1 MDNETRYYNQE
12 SLWGEVAEYQ
22 KNVLTDIQH
31 NIPAD
36 VKSIL
41 DVGCGDGFVINSLAG
56 KYECTGVDISETALK
71 SVQCRKMVAS
81 ATELPFEDDSFDL
94 VMINDVIEHLPG
106 EILTAALRELQR
118 VTRKYLLI
126 TVPFMENLNAG
137 MTYCRGC
144 GSVYHITH
152 HVNAFGVKELTG
164 LFDGGK
170 LHPVKVIY
178 SGSEHQTADLL
189 QYELRSAMN
198 FYTAWDKA
206 MCPVCGKC
214 CSDKLIG
221 DSSANAF
228 YGDIA
233 AVSKHPFPHIM
244 PSRNECIVLW
254 SAVEKP
260 ALSEQG
266 ITAFAGGQQL
276 AGAIDCRNDR
286 AFFVSETPADTLQLI
301 HNNVVHLLPRPS
313 VQDGLAVIPQWF
325 AAEVID
331 RLTSAQAP
339 DDLVT
344 KYQNWLLD
352 VHTNTL
358 DSNQSEISNLRARV
372 QYLEEYIE
380 LKRAGKLKFYWRR
393 HKKYIEDT
401 ATPDTMAQIPADGKP
416 HFTVICH
423 DQDIDRRILQQ
434 VELLTQA
441 GWSGAIVCLSF
452 DAEDHIENGENYII
466 HRIGLKHIVPDN
478 KCFWTYQKLSY
489 LLSRTFFSGR
499 LTNRLLFRLYQLCNV
514 MYYRCSAVTDPLP
527 FNRAF
532 YNAGAL
538 YPADL
543 VLGEDLPA
551 LKAAVQLAQAWNSKL
566 IFDSHEF
573 YPEQRVFSSK
583 QKKIMHSYTREYIG
597 KCHGVITVSDG
608 IADKFA
614 EYYNTDRPLVL
625 HNVTNRQIVPPSNR
639 LRETLELDDTQKII
653 LYQGGIIPDRNIEKL
668 VEGFVKLD
676 PVNAHLVLM
685 GPSDPLFLDSL
696 KACAAK
702 LRIPKVHFLDAV
714 PRSELLSYTASADFG
729 VVPYK
734 VIDLN
739 TRYCM
744 PNKFFEFIQAGLPI
758 LANELIE
765 VNKILENI
773 GGGGMVT
780 NLNTA
785 DNVAKALGKMLQR
798 DLKHDRALLKNAGER
813 YSWEY
818 ESKMFM
824 EMVDKVRKG

>member
-1 MDNETRYYNQE
+1 M
-12 SLWGEVAEYQ
+12 
-22 KNVLTDIQH
+22 
-31 NIPAD
+31 
-36 VKSIL
+36 
-41 DVGCGDGFVINSLAG
+41 
-56 KYECTGVDISETALK
+56 
-71 SVQCRKMVAS
+71 
-81 ATELPFEDDSFDL
+81 
-94 VMINDVIEHLPG
+94 
-106 EILTAALRELQR
+106 
-118 VTRKYLLI
+118 
-126 TVPFMENLNAG
+126 
-137 MTYCRGC
+137 
-144 GSVYHITH
+144 HI
-152 HVNAFGVKELTG
+152 
-164 LFDGGK
+164 
-170 LHPVKVIY
+170 
-178 SGSEHQTADLL
+178 
-189 QYELRSAMN
+189 
-198 FYTAWDKA
+198 
-206 MCPVCGKC
+206 
-214 CSDKLIG
+214 
-221 DSSANAF
+221 
-228 YGDIA
+228 
-233 AVSKHPFPHIM
+233 
-244 PSRNECIVLW
+244 
-254 SAVEKP
+254 
-260 ALSEQG
+260 
-266 ITAFAGGQQL
+266 
-276 AGAIDCRNDR
+276 
-286 AFFVSETPADTLQLI
+286 
-301 HNNVVHLLPRPS
+301 LPRPS

-339 DDLVT
+339 DDLIV
-344 KYQNWLLD
+344 KYQSALIEKLKAELAQITGKIAGFESISQNTAAAQQKLQTDLNVHEKNLLEQAASIKALNESLEQHGQSLLEQSANIQSLSTGLN
-352 VHTNTL
+352 VHEDTLTQHSNTL
-358 DSNQSEISNLRARV
+358 NIHEDTLTQHSNTLAVHCGDLSQVRSDLQIQARQNDSNQSENSNLRARV

-393 HKKYIEDT
+393 HKKCIED
-401 ATPDTMAQIPADGKP
+401 AAMPNTMAQIPADGKP

-441 GWSGAIVCLSF
+441 GWSGVIVCLSF

-478 KCFWTYQKLSY
+478 KCYWTYQKLSY
-489 LLSRTFFSGR
+489 LLNRTFFSSR

-514 MYYRCSAVTDPLP
+514 MYYRCSAITDPLP

-614 EYYNTDRPLVL
+614 EYYNIDRPLVL

-676 PVNAHLVLM
+676 PVNTHLVLM

-785 DNVAKALGKMLQR
+785 DNVAKALDKMLQR
-798 DLKHDRALLKNAGER
+798 DLKHDRDLLKNAGER